1 MAFLNAMRDPMGIPF
16 YPAVFQFLMVL
27 TFALHIVMVNLVL
40 GGTFLALWGRMRGD
54 DLGINISKTFAKVS
68 TIGTS
73 LAIVLGVAPLL
84 FVQVLYDPM
93 WYTSSVMSAWWTMI
107 FLISIALSFS
117 FAYIF
122 YLKENSSTFWCFLSL
137 LFLIVAGV
145 IIHSLSME
153 ILHPDKWSSW
163 IAEGGKVNFSGWIL
177 KGFSL
182 PRFLHFIAPSFT
194 AAGLFMMLC
203 DWYRGEDTDYGKLG
217 AKVAFYSV
225 IAEIIIGIWFLLA
238 QPFSLSRSAFL
249 WISVV
254 LAIIL
259 LVTLAKSQ
267 KNPSGYAIL
276 SSLLFLLTVLSM
288 GALREVL
295 RTKYLGKLGYS
306 ISTYKLNLSLGS
318 TLLFL
323 VTFVMGLIVVFY
335 PVTVVYKM
343 GKSEE
348 KPAKLDGLKGYGKVA
363 AALPVIWLIVV
374 AALGIVISLK
384 NGALF

>member
-1 MAFLNAMRDPMGIPF
+1 MAFLNAMRDSMGIPF
-16 YPAVFQFLMVL
+16 YPSVFQFLMVL

-40 GGTFLALWGRMRGD
+40 GGTFLALWGRIKGD
-54 DLGINISKTFAKVS
+54 DLGVSISKTFAKVS
-68 TIGTS
+68 TVGMS

-122 YLKENSSTFWCFLSL
+122 YLKENSSVLWCFLSL
-137 LFLIVAGV
+137 LFLIITGI

-153 ILHPDKWSSW
+153 ILYPDKWSSW
-163 IAEGGKVNFSGWIL
+163 IAKGGKVNFSGWIL

-194 AAGLFMMLC
+194 AAGLFMMLH
-203 DWYRGEDTDYGKLG
+203 DWYKGEDTDYGRLG
-217 AKVAFYSV
+217 AKIALYSV
-225 IAEIIIGIWFLLA
+225 VVEAIIGIWFLLA
-238 QPFSLSRSAFL
+238 QPFSLFRSVFL
-249 WISVV
+249 WIS
-254 LAIIL
+254 IIL
-259 LVTLAKSQ
+259 ALILLLTLAKSLG
-267 KNPSGYAIL
+267 KPSGYALL

-318 TLLFL
+318 TALFL
-323 VTFVMGLIVVFY
+323 ITFVMGLVVVFY
-335 PVTVVYKM
+335 PVAVVYKM
-343 GKSEE
+343 GKGKE
-348 KPAKLDGLKGYGKVA
+348 KPMKLDELKGYGKIA

-374 AALGIVISLK
+374 ALLGIVISLK